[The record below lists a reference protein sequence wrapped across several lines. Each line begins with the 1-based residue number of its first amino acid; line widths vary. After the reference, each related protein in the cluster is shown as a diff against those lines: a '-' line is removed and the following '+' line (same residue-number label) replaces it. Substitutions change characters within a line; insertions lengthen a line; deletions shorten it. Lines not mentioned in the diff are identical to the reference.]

1 MRFQHFLLTRFN
13 LGLYPADMNQAYC
26 DKSGQAP
33 ARDPDKWMDDRLEL
47 FDKYCVPSVMNQ
59 SNKNFTWLV
68 VFDPK
73 TPSKYRERIERYRDD
88 GVLVPLYAESR
99 CRDEARVV
107 AGRFRGK
114 LLRFLHFEAALP
126 AARDYITQKLN
137 PDADYVITTRLD
149 NDDAIHSDFVRR
161 VQDFVPAEKP
171 TRPGPLIKLIHRWTL
186 DRPPKPASFVD
197 RQIYKVIHGLAGRFL
212 AEHVR
217 NQDRVAIN
225 FTWGYALE
233 GQRVGLFAN
242 ERNSFVSLIEKTN
255 QAGGILT
262 VWVTDHKKIY
272 RIAEVIELAT
282 EPLWVRVVHERNLL
296 NQFIGEEMPLSKLS
310 ADDFGFNP

>member
-1 MRFQHFLLTRFN
+1 MRLQHFLMTRFN
-13 LGLYPADMNQAYC
+13 LGLYPADMNQAYR

-33 ARDPDKWMDDRLEL
+33 ATDPDKWMQDRLEL
-47 FDKYCVPSVMNQ
+47 FDKYCVPSVMSQ

-73 TPSKYRERIERYRDD
+73 TPSKFRERIERYRDD
-88 GVLVPLYAESR
+88 GVLVPLYAKSR

-107 AGRFRGK
+107 ASVFSGK

-126 AARDYITQKLN
+126 AAQ
-137 PDADYVITTRLD
+137 DYVTRRLDKWTEYIITTRLD

-161 VQDFVPAEKP
+161 VQDLVPTEKP

-197 RQIYKVIHGLAGRFL
+197 RQIYKVVQRLARGLL

-217 NQDRVAIN
+217 NQDRFAVN

-233 GQRVGLFAN
+233 RQRLGLFAN
-242 ERNSFVSLIEKTN
+242 ERNSFISLIEKTT
-255 QAGGILT
+255 QAGGLLT
-262 VWVTDHKKIY
+262 VWATDHKKVNRLS
-272 RIAEVIELAT
+272 RIMEIDT
-282 EPLWVRVVHERNLL
+282 EPMWVRVVHETNLL
-296 NQFIGEEMPLSKLS
+296 NRFVGEEVPLSKLS
-310 ADDFGFNP
+310 PGAFGFCP